1 MLDSWVLGARI
12 QNPESRIQ
20 IPFVIFAP
28 MISKETRRE
37 IRYSLVYWF
46 VRWLIVTSRITP
58 RPVWLSFC
66 GFLGSIAYRFA
77 AKTRQLSLQ
86 HLAIAYP
93 EKSPGEIKKLAKG
106 MFRMLGKNA
115 GEILRA
121 SGTVKTLPDL
131 QKILVTHGFENF
143 EVANAKGKGVI
154 FLTGH
159 IGAFDLQVTNM
170 ALRGLN
176 PNIIG
181 TPLKD
186 KRLNEL
192 LWGYR
197 NAHGAI
203 AIERGRET
211 FRMIKVLKS
220 GGSVAL
226 LIDQD
231 TKVKSRFVN
240 FFGKPASTPVGATVL
255 ALKTGASVVPTYIHL
270 GDDGMQHMYIC
281 PEIPMKITGDDEVD
295 MVYNTQVLTTFL
307 EEQIR
312 KHPTQWVWMHERW
325 KTKPGE
331 EIA

>member
-1 MLDSWVLGARI
+1 M
-12 QNPESRIQ
+12 
-20 IPFVIFAP
+20 
-28 MISKETRRE
+28 
-37 IRYSLVYWF
+37 
-46 VRWLIVTSRITP
+46 
-58 RPVWLSFC
+58 
-66 GFLGSIAYRFA
+66 
-77 AKTRQLSLQ
+77 
-86 HLAIAYP
+86 
-93 EKSPGEIKKLAKG
+93 AKG

-115 GEILRA
+115 GDILRTSA
-121 SGTVKTLPDL
+121 VKTLADL
-131 QKILVTHGFENF
+131 QKVLVTHGYENF
-143 EVANAKGKGVI
+143 EAANSKGKGVI

-186 KRLNEL
+186 KRLNDL

-231 TKVKSRFVN
+231 TKVKTRFVN
-240 FFGKPASTPVGATVL
+240 FFGMPAATPVGATVL
-255 ALKTGASVVPTYIHL
+255 AMKTGASVVPTYVHL
-270 GDDGMQHMYIC
+270 GDDGMQHMHIL
-281 PEIPMKITGDDEVD
+281 PEIPMKLTGDDEVD
-295 MVYNTQVLTTFL
+295 MVYNTQVLTNFL
-307 EEQIR
+307 EEAIR